1 MLRFAE
7 NSLCKQ
13 SISPVDRTAGT
24 VNGTGVD
31 TQGFNEATLVVNVG
45 VHDADTTL
53 DVHVEESDDN
63 TNFTDVTDAAIV
75 QLAAAPAAPPMV
87 GVRLGG
93 GANRKRYV
101 RAVGVVA
108 GTNSVLYSASI
119 ILTGGA
125 GPVTNA
131 PAAVLV

>member
-1 MLRFAE
+1 MERLAE

-13 SISPVDRTAGT
+13 SIPPVDRAAGT

-31 TQGFNEATLVVNVG
+31 TNGYNEATIIVTEG

-63 TNFTDVTDAAIV
+63 STFVDITGAAIV
-75 QLAAAPAAPPMV
+75 QLAAAPASPPMI

-93 GANRKRYV
+93 PANRKRYI

-108 GTNSVLYSASI
+108 GTNSTLYGVN
-119 ILTGGA
+119 ILLSGGN

-131 PAAVLV
+131 PAAVMV